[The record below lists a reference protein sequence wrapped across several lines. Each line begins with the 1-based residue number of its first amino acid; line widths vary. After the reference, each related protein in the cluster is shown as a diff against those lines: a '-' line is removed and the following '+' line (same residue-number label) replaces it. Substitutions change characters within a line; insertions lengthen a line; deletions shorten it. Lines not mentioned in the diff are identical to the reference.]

1 MKFLSL
7 LVVACVAISSTAD
20 AAGVLIK
27 NNDGKPL
34 PGKYIVMLKKDVAG
48 VNTFE
53 NRINEIS
60 RRNRNNNNLNGRR
73 RKSPKITQRFKSLH
87 GLTIE
92 DADDDIQELL
102 ALDDVEYIEQDA
114 VYHITATQSNP
125 PSWGLPRI
133 AQRDRL
139 GATRPAFVY
148 PDEAGA
154 GITAY
159 VIDSGINVNHVDFGG
174 RARWGANFIRGS
186 PNVDE
191 DGHGTHVAG
200 TVGGTSYGVAKKV
213 DLVAIKV
220 LDRNGSG
227 PTSGIIA
234 GMDWA
239 LRDARDKRA
248 IVNMSLGGG
257 SSRALNDAVDRLYNA
272 DIPVFAAAGNDPS
285 VDACGGSPSGASN
298 AFTVAA
304 SNSADGIAP
313 YSYGT
318 CIDLIAPG
326 WNIPSAYIGSTRAT
340 YTMSGTS
347 MATPHVAGAAAVYM
361 SADSSLLT
369 AQQVYDKLIET
380 STPDKISGSLRGTPN
395 SLLYLA

>member
-1 MKFLSL
+1 
-7 LVVACVAISSTAD
+7 
-20 AAGVLIK
+20 
-27 NNDGKPL
+27 
-34 PGKYIVMLKKDVAG
+34 
-48 VNTFE
+48 
-53 NRINEIS
+53 IS

-114 VYHITATQSNP
+114 LYHITATQSNP

-148 PDEAGA
+148 PDQAGA

-159 VIDSGINVNHVDFGG
+159 VIDTGINVNHVDFGG

-186 PNVDE
+186 PNSDE

-200 TVGGTSYGVAKKV
+200 TVGGTSYGVAKKAN
-213 DLVAIKV
+213 LVAIKV
-220 LDRNGSG
+220 LDRNGNG
-227 PTSGIIA
+227 ATSGIIA

-248 IVNMSLGGG
+248 VVNMSLGGS

-318 CIDLIAPG
+318 CIDLIAP
-326 WNIPSAYIGSTRAT
+326 
-340 YTMSGTS
+340 
-347 MATPHVAGAAAVYM
+347 
-361 SADSSLLT
+361 
-369 AQQVYDKLIET
+369 
-380 STPDKISGSLRGTPN
+380 
-395 SLLYLA
+395 